1 MFQEKINSSFQ
12 AFATIVPL
20 RRVPRQFEIL
30 SYGIPSGMAVATGD
44 VVEMPFGK
52 TSIWGVVLSQTKTR
66 PSFAVKAIEKVS
78 QTRLPPHAL
87 ELITFMVNEFGCS
100 YTKAL
105 ELFITPDVARQL
117 NKKSDQE
124 SEMNAASNATIATT
138 TKSHKQQSARTTLL
152 IEKNRT
158 NRHELIEKIAQSATG
173 TVLVIV
179 PDHYSLDELIKKLE
193 PKLNEVLLPFHGE
206 LTPKKRTAVWKA
218 AFTGERKIIVATR
231 LGIYLPFT
239 NLEHI
244 VFFDEDNAA
253 YRELREPHY
262 HAADVA
268 FKLAQL
274 LQVPLTHLSPTPR
287 LETWIAAQNKT
298 TKSEAFFIS
307 EAARPTAH
315 VEIISMK
322 DERRRHNFSALAEAS
337 VAAVARALAEQKQ
350 VLIFVNRRGT
360 AGMVICNDCYTPL
373 TCPRCENL
381 FTLHDE
387 EQLLCHLCHMT
398 KNLPESCA
406 VCGGTQ
412 LDAVLIGTQGIEKQL
427 NTIFDHARVVRVDSD
442 TTKRSRKNRM
452 GITEGELESAD
463 ILVATQILNKQ
474 LNLPRLAVSVA
485 VSPDSLLNI
494 PSIDGL
500 EQALSLLNR
509 LKQNTREQMIIQT
522 MLPENQVY
530 VAVQSGSIDT
540 FMKNEAE
547 LRKLLKI
554 PPFDSH

>member
-66 PSFAVKAIEKVS
+66 PSFAVKAIEKIS
-78 QTRLPPHAL
+78 QTRLPPHTL
-87 ELITFMVNEFGCS
+87 ELVTFMVNEFGCS

-105 ELFITPDVARQL
+105 ELFITSDVARQL

-124 SEMNAASNATIATT
+124 TDDLQPNPKQTSK
-138 TKSHKQQSARTTLL
+138 KSQTARTTLL

-158 NRHELIEKIAQSATG
+158 NRHELIEKIAHSATG
-173 TVLVIV
+173 TVVVIV
-179 PDHYSLDELIKKLE
+179 PDHYSLDELVKKLE
-193 PKLNEVLLPFHGE
+193 PKLSEVLLPFHGE
-206 LTPKKRTAVWKA
+206 LTPKKRTAVWQA
-218 AFTGERKIIVATR
+218 AFTGEKKIIVATR

-244 VFFDEDNAA
+244 VFFDEDNSA

-307 EAARPTAH
+307 EAARPTAL
-315 VEIISMK
+315 VQLISMK

-337 VAAVARALAEQKQ
+337 VAAVARALTEHKQ

-398 KNLPESCA
+398 KPLPESCA
-406 VCGGTQ
+406 QCGGNR
-412 LDAVLIGTQGIEKQL
+412 LDAVLIGTQGLEKQL
-427 NTIFDHARVVRVDSD
+427 NTIFAHAKIVRVDSD

-474 LNLPRLAVSVA
+474 LNLPRLAVSLA

-509 LKQNTREQMIIQT
+509 LKQNTNELMIIQT
-522 MLPENQVY
+522 MMPENQVY
-530 VAVQSGSIDT
+530 QAVQDGSIDT
-540 FMKNEAE
+540 FMKNEAA

-554 PPFDSH
+554 PPFDSM